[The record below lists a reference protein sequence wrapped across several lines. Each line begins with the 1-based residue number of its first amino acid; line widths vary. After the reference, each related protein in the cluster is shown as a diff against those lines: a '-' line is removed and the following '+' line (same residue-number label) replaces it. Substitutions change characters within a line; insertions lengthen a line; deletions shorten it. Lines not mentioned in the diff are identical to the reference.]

1 MPVLLEYRTS
11 PAGMLRR
18 HPEKSGM
25 HWLAA
30 SRMLSHFG
38 RVKSGM
44 RWATAI
50 LVLLNVAF
58 FVVSLLR
65 APGSR
70 TGGREGAEESGS
82 STSWVAVATGQAGV
96 YSVTGVVREIGEG
109 GTRVKIRHEA
119 IPGYMV
125 AMTMPFNVRDP
136 REVASVKPGDQVT
149 FRLLVTD
156 EESWIDTVTRV
167 GVAEAPPAFTYEQSR
182 IVRDVEPL
190 ELGQMMPDYPFTNE
204 FGAPIKLS
212 DYRGQTVGM
221 TFIFTRCPLPDFC
234 PRMLKN
240 FEEVSRRLRDPSVG
254 MTNWHL
260 VTLTIDPLFDTP
272 AVLRGHAERYQY
284 DPKRWTFLTGAVI
297 DIDAIS
303 EQVGLMYRRQAPNA
317 LPDHNLRT
325 LLIDAEGRL
334 RKIIVGNTW
343 KPEDFVADLV
353 AVAAGKSI
361 EKGGP

>member
-1 MPVLLEYRTS
+1 MGR
-11 PAGMLRR
+11 G
-18 HPEKSGM
+18 
-25 HWLAA
+25 
-30 SRMLSHFG
+30 LSHFG
-38 RVKSGM
+38 RVKSGV
-44 RWATAI
+44 RWATAT

-58 FVVSLLR
+58 FVVYLLR
-65 APGSR
+65 APGRRGGVDEGRSA
-70 TGGREGAEESGS
+70 TGAGTAVVS
-82 STSWVAVATGQAGV
+82 VAAGQAGV
-96 YSVTGVVREIGEG
+96 YAVTGVVREIGEG

-156 EESWIDTVTRV
+156 EESWIDSVTRV
-167 GVAEAPPAFTYEQSR
+167 GVAESAPAFTYEQSR

-190 ELGQMMPDYPFTNE
+190 EIGQMMPDYPFTNE
-204 FGAPIKLS
+204 FGASVKLS
-212 DYRGQTVGM
+212 DYRGKVVGM

-240 FEEVSRRLRDPSVG
+240 FEEVARRMREPSVG
-254 MTNWHL
+254 VTNWHL
-260 VTLTIDPLFDTP
+260 LTMTIDPLFDSP

-343 KPEDFVADLV
+343 KPEDFVADL
-353 AVAAGKSI
+353 ATVAAGKPL
-361 EKGGP
+361 EQGGP

>member
-1 MPVLLEYRTS
+1 
-11 PAGMLRR
+11 
-18 HPEKSGM
+18 
-25 HWLAA
+25 
-30 SRMLSHFG
+30 
-38 RVKSGM
+38 
-44 RWATAI
+44 

-58 FVVSLLR
+58 FAVYLLR

-70 TGGREGAEESGS
+70 KGGGGDEAEGTGSGTS
-82 STSWVAVATGQAGV
+82 SVAVAAGQAGV
-96 YSVTGVVREIGEG
+96 YSVTGVVREMGEG

-119 IPGYMV
+119 IPGYMA

-190 ELGQMMPDYPFTNE
+190 EIGQTMPDYVFTNE
-204 FGAPIKLS
+204 FGAAVKLS
-212 DYRGQTVGM
+212 DYRGKAVGM

-240 FEEVSRRLRDPSVG
+240 FEESSRRLREASVG
-254 MTNWHL
+254 VTNWHL
-260 VTLTIDPLFDTP
+260 LTMTIDPLFDSP

-343 KPEDFVADLV
+343 KPEEFVSDLLS
-353 AVAAGKSI
+353 VAAGKPM
-361 EKGGP
+361 EKGP